1 MNSLKRAYWINGFLP
16 LIIVYLLTGIIV
28 LLFFNL
34 LAGEQCQFTM
44 ERKIFAP
51 DCFYNSGGCPEDV
64 GRLGCPKFVEAKYY
78 TLGSLVLVLPVFL
91 VVWSIWTVIR
101 VFIASK
107 SATSWKTKLG
117 ARVSVIIA
125 PFIFI
130 ILFIPY
136 IILLALVIDYGSTVG
151 TESIPTFDNMTIWG
165 GY

>member
-1 MNSLKRAYWINGFLP
+1 
-16 LIIVYLLTGIIV
+16 
-28 LLFFNL
+28 
-34 LAGEQCQFTM
+34 M

-51 DCFYNSGGCPEDV
+51 DCFYNSGGCPEDA
-64 GRLGCPKFVEAKYY
+64 GSLGCPKFVEAKYY
-78 TLGSLVLVLPVFL
+78 TLGSLVLVLPIFL
-91 VVWSIWTVIR
+91 VFWSIWTVIR

-117 ARVSVIIA
+117 VRLSVIIA

-136 IILLALVIDYGSTVG
+136 IILLALVINYGSTVG

-165 GY
+165 GD